1 MILIKKKQK
10 NIKMSLFLRK
20 VNQRRQING
29 GILGHK
35 TVQTS
40 FYSIKYGRPTLKLKR
55 LINTLKFTDDW
66 FRIVSR
72 GYRHHFIKFL

>member
-1 MILIKKKQK
+1 
-10 NIKMSLFLRK
+10 MSLFLRK

-55 LINTLKFTDDW
+55 LINTLKFTDD
-66 FRIVSR
+66 VV
-72 GYRHHFIKFL
+72 